1 MIRSPYLA
9 RTLNS
14 LDEFQQ
20 YGQRWNEL
28 WDSSQAYEPT
38 SRWETTAL
46 WVRSFENASDFRAVV
61 VEDTHGRAV
70 AALAFM
76 RKSKFGFPTLTLPT
90 NEWAKSGELMI
101 ANDVDP
107 QTVIPLLVK
116 QLKTEGEV
124 LDFDR
129 IQFEKPHWRAF
140 AKYLTGGGRIQEVSR
155 VHRVGLIEI
164 GPDWDGYFQ
173 RLSRNHRS
181 AVRRSE
187 KKAVNQ
193 GDLQLVRRWNPSI
206 DETTEWMSES
216 FRIEHQGWKGTNG
229 TSIEAAGLND
239 YFLNEAIN
247 ARNCGMLDLWSLQL
261 DGQTIAYEYCH
272 HSKGHCLSY
281 KIGYDENFKSL
292 GPGRLLRKMQ
302 LEHMTNRVD
311 QDTRPATISL
321 DTMGLL
327 CKTKA
332 KWTTGEYRIGR
343 LVSSLSFS
351 AKLMVKSRNLLR
363 QIKHGLQPQLSDQS
377 ATASTMLTHGGA

>member
-1 MIRSPYLA
+1 MQPPFSA
-9 RTLNS
+9 KTLNS
-14 LDEFQQ
+14 LEELRQ
-20 YGQRWNEL
+20 YGARWNEL

-46 WVRSFENASDFRAVV
+46 WVRNFESPAAFRAVI
-61 VEDTHGRAV
+61 VEDSDGRLV
-70 AALAFM
+70 AALALLKKI
-76 RKSKFGFPTLTLPT
+76 RLGFRILILPS

-107 QTVIPLLVK
+107 QSVIPLIVEE
-116 QLKTEGEV
+116 LKSEGDV

-129 IQFEKPHWRAF
+129 IQLENAQWQSLAN
-140 AKYLTGGGRIQEVSR
+140 YLTDNGQTKEVSR
-155 VHRVGLIEI
+155 IHRVGLIKI
-164 GPDWDGYFQ
+164 GPDWEEYFQ
-173 RLSRNHRS
+173 RLSGNHRS

-187 KKAVNQ
+187 KKAAKQ
-193 GDLQLVRRWNPSI
+193 GDLQLVRQWNPPV
-206 DETTEWMSES
+206 DEVTKWMEES
-216 FRIEHQGWKGTNG
+216 FLIEHRGWKGANG
-229 TSIEAAGLND
+229 TSIKAAGLTD
-239 YFLNEAIN
+239 YFLEEAIN
-247 ARNCGMLDLWSLQL
+247 ARNCGMLDLWTLQL

-302 LEHMTNRVD
+302 LQHMTNRAD
-311 QDTRPATISL
+311 RESRPATLTL

-343 LVSSLSFS
+343 LISSLSFS
-351 AKLMVKSRNLLR
+351 AKLMVQSKNLFRHIKR
-363 QIKHGLQPQLSDQS
+363 QIQPQTFDQS
-377 ATASTMLTHGGA
+377 ASDTTLTHGAV